1 MIVYPLEKSNLF
13 ELFNSQLRLNRY
25 SNTLENTMA
34 ENNND
39 VNPPRPEFRMQKMYI
54 KDLSFENPNAPQIF
68 TAQQKMDPGVEVNLQ
83 LNNKQIDNDHWEV
96 ALKITAKVSSKDENK
111 VLFILEIEHGAV
123 FMLRNIPT
131 EHIQMLLGVDCPT
144 LLFPFT
150 RQIVSQV
157 SVDGGYIPF
166 LMEPVNFM
174 ALYQNA
180 QKKKEESKN

>member
-1 MIVYPLEKSNLF
+1 MVDTKDSG
-13 ELFNSQLRLNRY
+13 
-25 SNTLENTMA
+25 NT
-34 ENNND
+34 
-39 VNPPRPEFRMQKMYI
+39 PRPEFRMQKMYI

-68 TAQQKMDPGVEVNLQ
+68 TAQQKMDPAVEVNLQ
-83 LNNKQIDNDHWEV
+83 LNNKQIDDDYWEV
-96 ALKITAKVSSKDENK
+96 ALQITAKVSAKEENK
-111 VLFILEIEHGAV
+111 VLFIMEIEHAAV
-123 FMLRNIPT
+123 FLLRNIPK
-131 EHIQMLLGVDCPT
+131 EHIPMLLGVDCPT

-180 QKKKEESKN
+180 QKKKEEAKN